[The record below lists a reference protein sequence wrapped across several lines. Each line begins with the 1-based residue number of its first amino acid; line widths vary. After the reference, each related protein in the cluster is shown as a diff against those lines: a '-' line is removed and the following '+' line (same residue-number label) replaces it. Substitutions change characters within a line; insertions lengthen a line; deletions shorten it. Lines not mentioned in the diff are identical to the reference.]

1 MKRTSR
7 SVICIFLGLLG
18 FMQTSSVRAHPADV
32 YTHVIDVALSEDV
45 LSIKW
50 EIKPGPMLVS
60 SIWFEADT
68 DQDEKVTQQE
78 ADLWAGHRAAKFDAA
93 LNGFPLDLQF
103 DQVVFPSSQD
113 AFQAG
118 QEFVT
123 MYFSVLWPEEMTS
136 PYELVL
142 HNGMEE
148 RKSLNWYYVHSEDD
162 IKFET
167 PLQRNSELALKI
179 FTKDDEASQ
188 LITNWDSSMPS
199 LSTAEGAE
207 QSETASQPVQQNTSQ
222 EMLLDLIR
230 RQEFS
235 VPFHAF
241 ALAVSLVLGALHA
254 LTPGHGKTVVAAYL
268 VGTRG
273 TTWHAVVLGTLVT
286 LTHTG
291 SVLALGLVTLLASR
305 YILPTSLIPVLE
317 IISGL
322 LIVGLGLY
330 LFWQRFQIRLK
341 GSRHRG
347 RKYSLQPAA
356 SNSKKTTHVSRIDGQ
371 GPISLHH
378 HGDGKM
384 HSHDVP
390 DAITWR
396 SLIALGVSGGLVPCP
411 DAIAIL
417 LVAIAINRI
426 LLGLSLILSFS
437 LGLALVLI
445 VIGLLMIHGSRLFN
459 RFERFGWL
467 VPFMPIV
474 SAAVVLVLGISL
486 TYGAYVRARGQFE
499 PLITGVSRLSHA
511 QVLYLAEDENK
522 GTQLF
527 MADLQDGT
535 SERLTETP
543 NGVVDYS
550 LSPDQSRI
558 AYILNTE
565 DLDNEIRVIGL
576 ADREDK
582 KLADCENAIC
592 SGLSWA
598 PDGSRLVYENMSLT
612 ASNVTGLATLWW
624 VDVVSGETKPL
635 FQESQLPGANPRWSP
650 DGSWLSFATSDGI
663 RLYNLKTGE
672 KHMIE
677 SILGAAANWSADGNA
692 ILYRDVLI
700 RDNQFIT
707 QLFVY
712 ELSSQTTINMHPN
725 PGFENVLAAWSPDGD
740 QIAVVRRDLAV
751 TRGDQIWLMD
761 PHGRSAY
768 PLTDTAAAV
777 LHGSLNWSPD
787 GNYLLYDLYDLD
799 SLPLESSLQI
809 IEVSSAKIT
818 SLNIAGYNPRWIWL
832 Q

>member
-1 MKRTSR
+1 M
-7 SVICIFLGLLG
+7 
-18 FMQTSSVRAHPADV
+18 
-32 YTHVIDVALSEDV
+32 
-45 LSIKW
+45 
-50 EIKPGPMLVS
+50 
-60 SIWFEADT
+60 
-68 DQDEKVTQQE
+68 
-78 ADLWAGHRAAKFDAA
+78 
-93 LNGFPLDLQF
+93 
-103 DQVVFPSSQD
+103 
-113 AFQAG
+113 
-118 QEFVT
+118 
-123 MYFSVLWPEEMTS
+123 
-136 PYELVL
+136 
-142 HNGMEE
+142 
-148 RKSLNWYYVHSEDD
+148 
-162 IKFET
+162 
-167 PLQRNSELALKI
+167 
-179 FTKDDEASQ
+179 
-188 LITNWDSSMPS
+188 
-199 LSTAEGAE
+199 
-207 QSETASQPVQQNTSQ
+207 
-222 EMLLDLIR
+222 
-230 RQEFS
+230 
-235 VPFHAF
+235 
-241 ALAVSLVLGALHA
+241 
-254 LTPGHGKTVVAAYL
+254 
-268 VGTRG
+268 
-273 TTWHAVVLGTLVT
+273 
-286 LTHTG
+286 
-291 SVLALGLVTLLASR
+291 
-305 YILPTSLIPVLE
+305 
-317 IISGL
+317 
-322 LIVGLGLY
+322 
-330 LFWQRFQIRLK
+330 
-341 GSRHRG
+341 
-347 RKYSLQPAA
+347 
-356 SNSKKTTHVSRIDGQ
+356 
-371 GPISLHH
+371 
-378 HGDGKM
+378 
-384 HSHDVP
+384 
-390 DAITWR
+390 
-396 SLIALGVSGGLVPCP
+396 
-411 DAIAIL
+411 
-417 LVAIAINRI
+417 
-426 LLGLSLILSFS
+426 
-437 LGLALVLI
+437 
-445 VIGLLMIHGSRLFN
+445 
-459 RFERFGWL
+459 
-467 VPFMPIV
+467 
-474 SAAVVLVLGISL
+474 
-486 TYGAYVRARGQFE
+486 
-499 PLITGVSRLSHA
+499 
-511 QVLYLAEDENK
+511 
-522 GTQLF
+522 
-527 MADLQDGT
+527 QDGT